1 MKDNLKTILL
11 VASFGIIVWVVI
23 MFLFSTGV
31 IILILTVIGL
41 AICGAY
47 KIWEDYAKEELL
59 KKEENFDILKD
70 SKKEE
75 EKDKCTQ

>member
-1 MKDNLKTILL
+1 VL
-11 VASFGIIVWVVI
+11 V
-23 MFLFSTGV
+23 
-31 IILILTVIGL
+31 VIGL

-47 KIWEDYAKEELL
+47 KIWEKYAKEELL

-75 EKDKCTQ
+75 EKDK

>member
-1 MKDNLKTILL
+1 MKEILKTVLL
-11 VASFGIIVWVVI
+11 VAVFGIIVWVTI
-23 MFLFSTGV
+23 IFLFSAGV
-31 IILILTVIGL
+31 IILVLVVIGL

-47 KIWEDYAKEELL
+47 KIWEKYAKEELL

-75 EKDKCTQ
+75 EKDK